1 MIKKGNSKPYV
12 ISFENVGMNDVDIVG
27 GKNASLG
34 EMISKLT
41 TKNIRVPNGFATTAQ
56 AFKDFIEYNQ
66 LTNKIQHKLSA
77 LDVNDI
83 DMLTSVGS
91 EIRKWICDAKFHKK
105 FEQEIKTAFSCLENQ
120 SNESFAVRSSA
131 TAEDLPQA
139 SFAGQQETYLN
150 ICGIDNIFK
159 SILLVFASLYNDRAI
174 SYRVH
179 QGFDHSE
186 VAISAGIQKMVREYG
201 NDITHR

>member
-159 SILLVFASLYNDRAI
+159 SIVGTLFVGTSNPFSFNKFATSINLVGFECALIKRLLFASGKTIA
-174 SYRVH
+174 
-179 QGFDHSE
+179 
-186 VAISAGIQKMVREYG
+186 
-201 NDITHR
+201 